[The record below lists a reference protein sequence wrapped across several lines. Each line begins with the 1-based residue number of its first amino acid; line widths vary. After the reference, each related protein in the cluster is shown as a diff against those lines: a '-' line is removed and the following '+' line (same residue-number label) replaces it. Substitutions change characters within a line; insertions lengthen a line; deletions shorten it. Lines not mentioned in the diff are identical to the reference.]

1 MQQADFISKTVLITH
16 TDFMPVPVLVNFA
29 DFMSSTVLVY
39 VSDFIHQPVL
49 LSPADSMRLNRL
61 QPKRFLVG
69 WRNVIRVM
77 QDRERKRARG

>member
-16 TDFMPVPVLVNFA
+16 TDFMPGAVLIGGS
-29 DFMSSTVLVY
+29 DFMPG
-39 VSDFIHQPVL
+39 PVL